1 MALKH
6 LHWFRPF
13 DQVKTGGFENGN
25 VSWFEG
31 GQINVA
37 YNCVDR
43 HAAKNPSQVAIIY
56 EADEPGSHVY
66 ITYGQ
71 LLDHVCRFANVL
83 KNKGVKKGDTVCIYM
98 PMVPEAAYAMLA
110 CARIGAVH
118 SVVFAGFSSE
128 ALRSRILDANCKIL
142 ITADQGKRGGK
153 TIHLKKIADE
163 ALMECPMVKVILFAK
178 FRM

>member
-1 MALKH
+1 MALTN
-6 LHWFRPF
+6 LDWFRPF
-13 DQVKTGGFENGN
+13 DHVKKGGFENGD

-31 GQINVA
+31 GQLNVA
-37 YNCVDR
+37 YNCIDR
-43 HAAKNPSQVAIIY
+43 HAAKDPSKVAIIY
-56 EADEPGSHVY
+56 EADEPDSHVN

-71 LLDHVCRFANVL
+71 LLDQVCRFSNVL
-83 KNKGVKKGDTVCIYM
+83 KKKGVKKGDTVCIYM

-153 TIHLKKIADE
+153 TIHLKRIADE
-163 ALMECPMVKVILFAK
+163 ALIECPAVKVENLMF
-178 FRM
+178 